1 MSESRNANNW
11 LLVSFRSV
19 CNDVRYWTW
28 FYLHSNMLLL
38 SLFIIFSVSSQ
49 LFWYIIHVYY
59 IIILNALYSHSC
71 IFFLGDDFTW
81 VFILRECFLYFVF
94 IYISVYYIHVYITST
109 NELVFYLNVHCI
121 LFSPLEANKSNEKI
135 TKSVDHANS
144 GFLKN
149 NQHSK
154 K

>member
-1 MSESRNANNW
+1 
-11 LLVSFRSV
+11 
-19 CNDVRYWTW
+19 
-28 FYLHSNMLLL
+28 MLLF

-71 IFFLGDDFTW
+71 IFFLSDDFTW
-81 VFILRECFLYFVF
+81 VFILRECFLYFVL

-121 LFSPLEANKSNEKI
+121 LFSPLEANK
-135 TKSVDHANS
+135 
-144 GFLKN
+144 
-149 NQHSK
+149 
-154 K
+154 